1 MAWRPEA
8 AATCMA
14 QVHWGKIR
22 LDRLLVERGLAD
34 SRERAQ
40 ALILAGQILVDEQK
54 VEKCGAPVSTQAAL
68 RLLGEP
74 LKYASRAGLK
84 LEDALDHFRVNP
96 DGKICLDVGASTGGF
111 TDCLLQRG
119 AAKVFAVDV
128 GTNQLDWK
136 LRHDP
141 RVVGMEKTNARYL
154 RFEQLGT
161 RVELVTMDVS
171 FISATLILPVLP
183 PLLEL
188 AAEMLVLVKPQFE
201 VGRGQVGKGGI
212 VREQRLRDEAVTKVS
227 RKLLELG
234 FGALASKE
242 SAVPGAG
249 GNREYFV
256 HALWKKAS

>member
-1 MAWRPEA
+1 MRQP
-8 AATCMA
+8 
-14 QVHWGKIR
+14 QLGKIR

-34 SRERAQ
+34 SREKAQ
-40 ALILAGQILVDEQK
+40 ALILAGHVLVDEQK
-54 VEKCGAPVSTQAAL
+54 VEKCGAPVSAQAEL
-68 RLLGEP
+68 RLLGAP

-96 DGKICLDVGASTGGF
+96 EGKVCLDVGASTGGF
-111 TDCLLQRG
+111 TDCLLQGG

-136 LRHDP
+136 LRRDP
-141 RVVGMEKTNARYL
+141 RVVSMEKTNARYL

-161 RVELVTMDVS
+161 RVELVTLDVS
-171 FISATLILPVLP
+171 FISVTLILPVLP
-183 PLLEL
+183 PLLEPT
-188 AAEMLVLVKPQFE
+188 AELLVLVKPQFE

-212 VREQRLRDEAVTKVS
+212 VREQRLRDDAVTKVS

-234 FGALASKE
+234 FSELASTE
-242 SAVPGAG
+242 SALPGAE

-256 HALWKKAS
+256 HALWRKSG

>member
-1 MAWRPEA
+1 MGP
-8 AATCMA
+8 A
-14 QVHWGKIR
+14 QMGKTR
-22 LDRLLVERGLAD
+22 LDRLVVERGLAG
-34 SRERAQ
+34 SREKAQ

-54 VEKCGAPVSTQAAL
+54 VEKCGSPVSTQASL
-68 RLLGEP
+68 RLVGVP
-74 LKYASRAGLK
+74 LKYVSRAGLK

-136 LRHDP
+136 LRRDP

-171 FISATLILPVLP
+171 FISVTLILPVLP
-183 PLLEL
+183 PLLGPT
-188 AAEMLVLVKPQFE
+188 AEVLVLVKPQFE

-212 VREQRLRDEAVTKVS
+212 VREQRLHDEAVTKVS
-227 RKLLELG
+227 RQLLELG
-234 FGALASKE
+234 FSGLASRE
-242 SAVPGAG
+242 SALPGAG

-256 HALWKKAS
+256 HALGNKSS